1 MSSLSTLLQTDHLWD
16 WLIFAVTL
24 VGVFILAP
32 AVIWV
37 VRTVGARLSAR
48 SKSTLDDRLLLAAL
62 RPLRFVIYTVGLL
75 YAVQVLHDRID
86 PQSQIKPFVTILNI
100 AESLVIL
107 TATNLVVAVT
117 RTAMDWYLH
126 ELSHN
131 VADQRVD
138 RELLPLV
145 RRIASLVFYFI
156 AASII
161 LANFGVNITALVTT
175 AGVASLAV
183 ALAAQETLS
192 NMLGGFVILV
202 DRPFRVG
209 DVILLANGTSGEVIE
224 IGLRSTRIKLFDG
237 NALVVPNKEM
247 ANQSVTNLA
256 LPTPQ
261 AAIRATLSVDYS
273 TDVEKAKA
281 VLLATL
287 QAHPE
292 VLPDPAPGVW
302 FTTFGQNGLDLFF
315 SCWVASYREK
325 FRITDELNVAILKA
339 FRENGIVVPLPQRTV
354 HLVK

>member
-1 MSSLSTLLQTDHLWD
+1 MPSLSSLLQNKHLWD
-16 WLIFAVTL
+16 WAIFGLTLIG
-24 VGVFILAP
+24 GVILAP
-32 AVIWV
+32 ILIWV
-37 VRTVGARLSAR
+37 VRTVGARIAAR
-48 SKSTLDDRLLLAAL
+48 SKSTLDDRLLISAL
-62 RPLRFVIYTVGLL
+62 RPLRFVVYTLALL
-75 YAVQVLHDRID
+75 YAMQLLHDRVESFAQARTFTTLFKIV
-86 PQSQIKPFVTILNI
+86 QSM
-100 AESLVIL
+100 VIL
-107 TATNLVVAVT
+107 TVTNLIAAVV

-126 ELSHN
+126 DLASQSSNRRLDH
-131 VADQRVD
+131 
-138 RELLPLV
+138 ELLPLM

-209 DVILLANGTSGEVIE
+209 DVVQLANGTSGEVIE

-237 NALVVPNKEM
+237 NALVVPNKEI

-261 AAIRATLSVDYS
+261 AAIRVTIGVDYS
-273 TDVEKAKA
+273 TDIEKAKA

-287 QAHPE
+287 KAHPE
-292 VLPDPAPGVW
+292 VLQEPAPGVW
-302 FTTFGQNGLDLFF
+302 FTAFGQDRLDLFF
-315 SCWVASYREK
+315 SCWVASYQVR
-325 FRITDELNVAILKA
+325 FRVQDELNMAILKA
-339 FRENGIVVPLPQRTV
+339 MRENGIVVPLPGRAV